1 MSQPAISVIVTALNF
16 ERFIRDAIRS
26 VQAQDIAVSE
36 ILVVDASSDDATP
49 TLVAAMAETDRRI
62 RLLTA
67 RRHSPALSRN
77 VGLAQASGEVIAI
90 LDGDDAWPL
99 GKLRAQMT
107 ALSAPMV
114 GVVSGLTGFC
124 DAIDPETLAPP
135 QGARIETGQTVHIGA
150 CLYRAAALAVV
161 GRFDEQFRYADDW
174 DLLLRLRDADVREVA
189 LPDITLWHRRYPGSL
204 LTTPDPRRKQE
215 VAIAVKLSLARRRA
229 KATA

>member
-1 MSQPAISVIVTALNF
+1 
-16 ERFIRDAIRS
+16 
-26 VQAQDIAVSE
+26 
-36 ILVVDASSDDATP
+36 
-49 TLVAAMAETDRRI
+49 MAETDPRI

-67 RRHSPALSRN
+67 RRLSPALSRN

-90 LDGDDAWPL
+90 LDGDDAWPH
-99 GKLRAQMT
+99 GKLNAQMAVLADPT
-107 ALSAPMV
+107 V

-124 DAIDPETLAPP
+124 DAFDPETLAPP
-135 QGARIETGQTVHIGA
+135 AGARIETGQTVHIGA
-150 CLYRAAALAVV
+150 CLYRAAALAVA
-161 GRFDEQFRYADDW
+161 GPFDEQFLYADDG

-229 KATA
+229 MATA